1 MENESC
7 DVSTLIPEGCEICEN
22 EANEQVLEATCTER
36 VANAT
41 SSDDEGKYTDI
52 VISSQTNLIFNL

>member
-22 EANEQVLEATCTER
+22 EANEQVVAATCTER
-36 VANAT
+36 VASAT
-41 SSDDEGKYTDI
+41 FSDDESKYTDI
-52 VISSQTNLIFNL
+52 VISSQM